1 MKSPRCAVA
10 PDKANETKTSQEI
23 AEKWS
28 KMAQNDARQVAQG
41 QYVVSDTRCPALS
54 DCELE

>member
-1 MKSPRCAVA
+1 MKNPRCAVA
-10 PDKANETKTSQEI
+10 TAKAKETKTSQEI

-28 KMAQNDARQVAQG
+28 KMAQNDAKQVAPG
-41 QYVVSDTRCPALS
+41 QYVVSDTRCPALH

>member
-10 PDKANETKTSQEI
+10 PAKANETKTSQEI

-28 KMAQNDARQVAQG
+28 KMAQNDAKKWPKLKKGTVDL
-41 QYVVSDTRCPALS
+41 V
-54 DCELE
+54 